1 MPAPR
6 HHAEDQRADSCS
18 ISRSAATPSEPPT
31 PVEAEAGAM
40 PADDG
45 LGFHDEEN
53 LRPAAPDA
61 AQCGPKQQVK
71 GVHLWARPFPLE
83 DGDLLPRSE
92 DRQCEIATATEANSD
107 ARRAETVGCQHTR
120 SRILPVALDRAEIE
134 TRLRAGDGFCLRE

>member
-1 MPAPR
+1 
-6 HHAEDQRADSCS
+6 
-18 ISRSAATPSEPPT
+18 
-31 PVEAEAGAM
+31 M

-107 ARRAETVGCQHTR
+107 GDQDCRDEFVQELTVHTWQRPRSAVAQWPQSFDYRASWGFGYP
-120 SRILPVALDRAEIE
+120 LPL
-134 TRLRAGDGFCLRE
+134 

>member
-1 MPAPR
+1 
-6 HHAEDQRADSCS
+6 
-18 ISRSAATPSEPPT
+18 
-31 PVEAEAGAM
+31 M

-71 GVHLWARPFPLE
+71 GVQLWARPFPLE

-107 ARRAETVGCQHTR
+107 GERDCRGRHLDYAVSFRPNCAALKSATSQAA
-120 SRILPVALDRAEIE
+120 PVPGLVS
-134 TRLRAGDGFCLRE
+134 

>member
-1 MPAPR
+1 M
-6 HHAEDQRADSCS
+6 
-18 ISRSAATPSEPPT
+18 PSESPT

-71 GVHLWARPFPLE
+71 GLHLWARPFPLE
-83 DGDLLPRSE
+83 DGDQDCRDEFVQELTVHTWQRPRS
-92 DRQCEIATATEANSD
+92 
-107 ARRAETVGCQHTR
+107 
-120 SRILPVALDRAEIE
+120 PVAQWPQSFDYRASW
-134 TRLRAGDGFCLRE
+134 GFGYPLPP